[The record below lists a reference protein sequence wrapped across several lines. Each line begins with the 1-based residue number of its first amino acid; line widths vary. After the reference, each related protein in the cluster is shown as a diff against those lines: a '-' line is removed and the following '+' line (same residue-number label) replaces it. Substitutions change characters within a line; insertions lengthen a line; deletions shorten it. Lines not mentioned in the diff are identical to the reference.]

1 MKNFKKLLAILMMLT
16 VLTTIAVG
24 CGQKEDKVVLNVYN
38 WGEYMDTSILEDFE
52 KEYGIK
58 VNYENYDTNENMYTK
73 LKSGGT
79 AYDICIPSDYMIEK
93 MLKEDML
100 EKIDFNNIANY
111 KYIDNK
117 FKNLSFDPKNEY
129 SVPYMWGTFG
139 IIYNSK
145 TVKENVDSWDILWDK
160 KYEGE
165 ILMFNSLRDTISISL
180 KRLGY
185 SMNSINSD
193 EIEKAKQELIKQKP
207 LVRAYVVDQVKDMM
221 LQEEAAMAV
230 VWTGDAMV
238 LMSENP
244 DLKYVVPKEGS
255 NIWFDNIV
263 IPKGSKH
270 KKEAE
275 LFIDFLTRPD
285 ISKKNVEYIGYSTPN
300 TETYKMLDEDIR
312 NNKSAYPDDEVLKK
326 CEVFV
331 DLGDNL
337 RKYDEAWTEI
347 KLAK

>member
-1 MKNFKKLLAILMMLT
+1 MKKFNKILALFMIVTLFGAFALGCSKK
-16 VLTTIAVG
+16 
-24 CGQKEDKVVLNVYN
+24 EEKVVLNVYN
-38 WGEYMDTSILEDFE
+38 WGDYIDKSILDDFE

-58 VNYENYDTNENMYTK
+58 VNYETYDTNENMYTK
-73 LKSGGT
+73 LKSGGSN
-79 AYDICIPSDYMIEK
+79 YDICIPSDYMIQK
-93 MLKEDML
+93 MIKENML
-100 EKIDFNNIANY
+100 QKIDYNNIKNY
-111 KYIDNK
+111 KYIDEK
-117 FKNLSFDPKNEY
+117 FKNLSFDPKSEY

-145 TVKENVDSWDILWDK
+145 KVKENVDSWDILWDE
-160 KYEGE
+160 KYKGE

-185 SMNSINSD
+185 SMNSTNNE
-193 EIEKAKQELIKQKP
+193 EIQKAKDELIKQKP
-207 LVRAYVVDQVKDMM
+207 LVRAYVVDEVKDMM

-230 VWTGDAMV
+230 VWAGDAIT
-238 LMSENP
+238 LMSQNK
-244 DLKYVVPKEGS
+244 DLKYVIPKEGS

-275 LFIDFLTRPD
+275 LFIDFLTRPEV
-285 ISKKNVEYIGYSTPN
+285 SKKNVEYIGYSTPN
-300 TETYKMLDEDIR
+300 TEAYKLLDKDIKD
-312 NNKSAYPDDEVLKK
+312 NKAAYPSDEELKK

-337 RKYDEAWTEI
+337 KKYDEAWTEI